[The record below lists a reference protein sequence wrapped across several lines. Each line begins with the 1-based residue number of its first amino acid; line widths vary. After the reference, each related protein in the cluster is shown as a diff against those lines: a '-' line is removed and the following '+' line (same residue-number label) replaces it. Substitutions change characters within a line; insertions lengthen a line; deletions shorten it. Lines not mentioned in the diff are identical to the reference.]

1 MKEYIYQVSFR
12 EQPLADDVRT
22 DFYFYSLAAIY
33 EVFTPEQVGCTVRTL
48 WNAGIEVGKPYYNRL
63 CSVKKE
69 PISRKF
75 YVDTMPHLLM
85 CDRVWV
91 SKATFLKSS
100 FL

>member
-69 PISRKF
+69 PISRKPQKRASRTTKIS
-75 YVDTMPHLLM
+75 D
-85 CDRVWV
+85 
-91 SKATFLKSS
+91 
-100 FL
+100 